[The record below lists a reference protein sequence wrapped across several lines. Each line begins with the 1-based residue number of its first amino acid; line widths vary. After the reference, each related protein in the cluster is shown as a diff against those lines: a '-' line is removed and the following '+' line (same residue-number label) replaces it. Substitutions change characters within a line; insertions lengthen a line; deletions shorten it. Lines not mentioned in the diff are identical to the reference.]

1 MKCPKCGNEVA
12 EGKKFCGKCGTKLEI
27 NQNQN
32 VQKADAAVCPN
43 CGAPIT
49 PGKKFCG
56 KCGAKLI
63 EQTEKVESSKSP
75 ENEEQLAMSAG
86 FIHWNILP
94 GQLAAKIDEKTL
106 AGYKDLKGFVVQDG
120 IKAIFFA
127 DGKLAGELPGG
138 KYPFKDFGM
147 NGPTGLRGF
156 FKRIASFFTGKSV
169 NIISEAASVVIVLLR
184 DAEFP
189 LVFSEQNMPTAGVR
203 SQVAIHALA
212 KITNI
217 LEFYRSELLDKSF
230 VSFEKFAEKLEPA
243 VRTILEESVAGLDP
257 EKISANTEIR
267 EKILAK
273 LKESVA
279 QIYPY
284 ASVEKL
290 IRVTASNAELEE
302 IQRMREELYISEKEL
317 EELSKRNDFLNRL
330 NDEKN
335 QQLLHEAQ
343 SEADFA
349 AAMEK
354 IDEQKQL
361 TDDEKAK
368 FADMLYWQRRLRE
381 AQSADEG
388 NAALNKLEQNG
399 LLREEEIATLK
410 ADISQR
416 GKLKELTD
424 GQALA
429 MLTMQ
434 NAEAL
439 DAEKLK
445 WEIEI
450 GNKRFDNE
458 MDRRRKQDEYNDERQ
473 KHEDEHAD
481 ERRRAEINLDKEEQL
496 SQLEMLRQA
505 QAIRQEKE
513 EAEHRRKMEEE
524 NAARTHEE
532 TMAEKEQR
540 HEEEMRRMFQNMT
553 AEQIMAAN
561 PDISEAAAN
570 AFAEKYKSQN
580 AQAQVDMAAKHSEDI
595 ERIMSQNS
603 AQQNAT
609 MQQMMAMMGQ
619 MFGAQKAAKDAE
631 LEAVRKD
638 ANDHQDRMTDILKTS
653 ANAAYSA
660 AGKIFAPAAKQGSG
674 GNENNGNGG
683 NRNGR
688 KDVAEES
695 ASPRKCPN
703 CGAELEEGATFCGEC
718 GTAV

>member
-12 EGKKFCGKCGTKLEI
+12 EGKKFCGKCGVRLDTSKTQVAPKEDGL
-27 NQNQN
+27 
-32 VQKADAAVCPN
+32 VCPN
-43 CGAPIT
+43 CGSPIM

-56 KCGAKLI
+56 KCGTKLI
-63 EQTEKVESSKSP
+63 AQEESGNTTKAIDNNTE
-75 ENEEQLAMSAG
+75 LTMSAG

-94 GQLAAKIDEKTL
+94 GQLAAKVDEKML
-106 AGYKDLKGFVVQDG
+106 ESYKDLKGLVVQDG

-138 KYPFKDFGM
+138 KYPFKDLGI
-147 NGPTGLRGF
+147 NGPTGIRAF
-156 FKRIASFFTGKSV
+156 FRKIAAFFTGKSANV
-169 NIISEAASVVIVLLR
+169 ISEAASIIIILLR
-184 DAEFP
+184 EAEFP
-189 LVFSEQNMPTAGVR
+189 LIFTEQNMPTAGVR
-203 SQVAIHALA
+203 SEVAVHALA

-230 VSFEKFAEKLEPA
+230 VSFERFSEKLEPA
-243 VRTILEESVAGLDP
+243 VRTILEETVVGIDP
-257 EKISANTEIR
+257 MKITANVEIR
-267 EKILAK
+267 EKILAS
-273 LKESVA
+273 LKESVL

-290 IRVTASNAELEE
+290 IRVTATNAELAE

-330 NDEKN
+330 NNEKN
-335 QQLLHEAQ
+335 QQLLKEART
-343 SEADFA
+343 EADFA

-354 IDEQKQL
+354 IDEQRQL

-368 FADMLYWQRRLRE
+368 FADMLYWQRKLRE

-388 NAALNKLEQNG
+388 NSALGKLEQNG

-410 ADISQR
+410 ADIAQR

-434 NAEAL
+434 NEKAL
-439 DAEKLK
+439 DAEKLN

-450 GNKRFDNE
+450 GNRRFDNE
-458 MDRRRKQDEYNDERQ
+458 IERRRKQDEY
-473 KHEDEHAD
+473 AD
-481 ERRRAEINLDKEEQL
+481 ERRKREINLDKEEQM

-505 QAIRQEKE
+505 QAIRQERE
-513 EAEHRRKMEEE
+513 EAEHKRKMEEE
-524 NAARTHEE
+524 NAARVHEE
-532 TMAEKEQR
+532 TMTEKEQR

-580 AQAQVDMAAKHSEDI
+580 AQAQIDMAAKHSDDI

-603 AQQNAT
+603 VQQNTT

-619 MFGAQKAAKDAE
+619 VLGAQKAAKDAE
-631 LEAVRKD
+631 LDAVRKD
-638 ANDHQDRMTDILKTS
+638 ANDHQNRMTDILKTS

-660 AGKIFAPAAKQGSG
+660 AGKIFAPAAKQSSGNG
-674 GNENNGNGG
+674 GNNNNG

-688 KDVAEES
+688 KDVS
-695 ASPRKCPN
+695 DVKICTN
-703 CGAELEEGATFCGEC
+703 CGAELEENATFCGEC
-718 GTAV
+718 GAAVEN